1 MGKSTEVSAGLVL
14 WDIIDGV
21 PKILLVK
28 AGGPYFWNKHKKC
41 YGIPKGHVEQ
51 GENLLTCAIR
61 EFEEETGIRAI
72 GPFDE
77 IPYAKYGSGKLV
89 YAWAFRSKFNGVIK
103 SNMFSMEW
111 PPKSGK
117 FQEFP
122 EVEKPG
128 MFSLDEAKEM
138 IMISQECYL
147 ESLKELFKS
156 KNLI

>member
-1 MGKSTEVSAGLVL
+1 MGKSTEISAGLIL

-41 YGIPKGHVEQ
+41 YGIPKGHVEPR
-51 GENLLTCAIR
+51 ERLLDAAIR
-61 EFEEETGIRAI
+61 EFEEETGIVAK

-77 IPYAKYGSGKLV
+77 IPFAKYGSGKIV
-89 YAWAFRSKFNGVIK
+89 YAFAFRGTFNGTIK

-122 EVEKPG
+122 EVEKPA
-128 MFSLDEAKEM
+128 MFSLEEAKEM

-147 ESLKELFKS
+147 ESLKEFFKS